1 MRNKNLAVVCCYFN
15 HGNYKTKLN
24 NFIEYYEDI
33 SQYIDK
39 VLTVEL
45 ISNNSTQQLPKKVNS
60 LKVYSDSVLW
70 HKENLLNIGIKQ
82 LIDEGYKYIAWLDA
96 DILFQDSFW
105 VEEALYQ
112 LKNHNLCQLFSRG
125 IKQHSNGSETFHSG
139 CVNYWQNTGNILP
152 INQFY
157 HCGYGWA
164 STSECL
170 KKCLLDDKS
179 IIGG

>member
-105 VEEALYQ
+105 VEEALYHRGANL
-112 LKNHNLCQLFSRG
+112 LK
-125 IKQHSNGSETFHSG
+125 
-139 CVNYWQNTGNILP
+139 
-152 INQFY
+152 
-157 HCGYGWA
+157 
-164 STSECL
+164 
-170 KKCLLDDKS
+170 D
-179 IIGG
+179 